1 MANKACP
8 VLAEKLL
15 ETSNAAKIPTVISVE
30 VLDVKATKFNTI
42 LQRCCSDAPQ
52 MVASVDER
60 GSTLEFLHEES
71 EKMRFIWVV
80 ETLNTSF

>member
-1 MANKACP
+1 MIFNVMA
-8 VLAEKLL
+8 
-15 ETSNAAKIPTVISVE
+15 
-30 VLDVKATKFNTI
+30 

-60 GSTLEFLHEES
+60 GSTLELLDEEA
-71 EKMRFIWVV
+71 EKVRLVRVV